1 MYTYVT
7 ICVSFEK
14 AFKIKNNV
22 KSLQKYIQYNN
33 ILRIPLMTIY
43 SLSSIQYEL
52 IFLYLG
58 SVQFSLV
65 AQLCPTLCD
74 PMNRS
79 TPGFP
84 VHHHLLE
91 FTQTHIH

>member
-1 MYTYVT
+1 MCTYVSR
-7 ICVSFEK
+7 CVSFEK

-22 KSLQKYIQYNN
+22 KSLQKYIQYNS

-43 SLSSIQYEL
+43 SLSSIQYDL

-65 AQLCPTLCD
+65 QLLS
-74 PMNRS
+74 RVRLFA
-79 TPGFP
+79 TP
-84 VHHHLLE
+84 
-91 FTQTHIH
+91 